1 MCVNMLT
8 KFEALRAIHDTG
20 AVLIVRLDSEDEALA
35 VSHAAIAGGIRALE
49 ITLSVPGAKRI
60 ISSLS
65 QEYASQGIVIG
76 AGTVL
81 DAQSAY
87 SCIDAGARMLVSPNL
102 DRGMLEVAN
111 RYQAVSISGAFTP
124 TEVVD
129 TLSAGADIVKLFPT
143 EISGPGY
150 LKTVRAPLA
159 QAPILPAGSAK
170 PDNISAWIEA
180 GAAAIGVGSY
190 NTKAAQS
197 RGDYRDVTEAARTL
211 LEAIASAR
219 RQGARG

>member
-1 MCVNMLT
+1 MLT

-20 AVLIVRLDSEDEALA
+20 AVLIVRLDSEDDALA
-35 VSHAAIAGGIRALE
+35 VSRAAIAGGIRALE

-60 ISSLS
+60 IATLS
-65 QEYASQGIVIG
+65 EEYATQGIVIG

-81 DAQSAY
+81 DAQAAY
-87 SCIDAGARMLVSPNL
+87 SCIDAGAQMLVSPNL

-159 QAPILPAGSAK
+159 QAPILPAGSAN
-170 PDNISAWIEA
+170 PDNVAEWITA
-180 GAAAIGVGSY
+180 GAAAIGIGSY
-190 NTKAAQS
+190 VTKAAKTS
-197 RGDYRDVTEAARTL
+197 GDYGDVTAAARTML
-211 LEAIASAR
+211 AAIASAR
-219 RQGARG
+219 GQGAQG

>member
-1 MCVNMLT
+1 MLT

-20 AVLIVRLDSEDEALA
+20 AVLIIRLDSEDEALA
-35 VSHAAIAGGIRALE
+35 VAHAAIAGGIRALE

-60 ISSLS
+60 ITALS
-65 QEYASQGIVIG
+65 EEYSAQGVVIG

-87 SCIDAGARMLVSPNL
+87 SCIEAGAQMLVSPNL

-124 TEVVD
+124 TEVVE

-159 QAPILPAGSAK
+159 QAPILPAGSAT
-170 PDNISAWIEA
+170 PENVSEWIDA
-180 GAAAIGVGSY
+180 GAAAIGVGSSV
-190 NTKAAQS
+190 TKAARS
-197 RGDYRDVTEAARTL
+197 SGGDVTTAARTML
-211 LEAIASAR
+211 AAIASAR
-219 RQGARG
+219 GRGDQE

>member
-1 MCVNMLT
+1 MLT

-35 VSHAAIAGGIRALE
+35 VSRAAIAGGIRALE
-49 ITLSVPGAKRI
+49 ITLSVPGAKRV
-60 ISSLS
+60 ISALS
-65 QEYASQGIVIG
+65 DEFASQGVVIG

-81 DAQSAY
+81 DAQAAY
-87 SCIDAGARMLVSPNL
+87 SCIEAGAQLLVSPNL

-129 TLSAGADIVKLFPT
+129 SLSAGADIVKLFPT

-159 QAPILPAGSAK
+159 QAPILPAGSAN
-170 PDNISAWIEA
+170 PDNVGEWIDA
-180 GAAAIGVGSY
+180 GAAAIGIGSY
-190 NTKAAQS
+190 VTKAAKS
-197 RGDYRDVTEAARTL
+197 SGDHGDVTQAARTM
-211 LEAIASAR
+211 LEAIAK
-219 RQGARG
+219 ARGK

>member
-1 MCVNMLT
+1 MLT

-20 AVLIVRLDSEDEALA
+20 AVLIVRLDSEDEALSVA
-35 VSHAAIAGGIRALE
+35 HAAITGGIKALE
-49 ITLSVPGAKRI
+49 ITLSVPGAKKI
-60 ISSLS
+60 ITALS
-65 QEYASQGIVIG
+65 EEYSSQGIVIG

-81 DAQSAY
+81 DAQSAH

-111 RYQAVSISGAFTP
+111 RYQAVSISDAFTP

-129 TLSAGADIVKLFPT
+129 THSAGADIVKLFPT
-143 EISGPGY
+143 EISGPSY

-159 QAPILPAGSAK
+159 QAPILPAGSAH
-170 PDNISAWIEA
+170 PGNVAEWIDA

-190 NTKAAQS
+190 VTKAARA
-197 RGDYRDVTEAARTL
+197 RGDYSDVTAAARTML
-211 LEAIASAR
+211 SAISA
-219 RQGARG
+219 ARGGEG

>member
-1 MCVNMLT
+1 MLT

-20 AVLIVRLDSEDEALA
+20 AVLIIRLDSEDEALA
-35 VSHAAIAGGIRALE
+35 VAHAAIAGGIRALE

-60 ISSLS
+60 ITALS
-65 QEYASQGIVIG
+65 EEYSAQGVVIG

-87 SCIDAGARMLVSPNL
+87 SCIEAGAQMLVSPNL
-102 DRGMLEVAN
+102 DSGMLEVAN

-159 QAPILPAGSAK
+159 QAPILPAGSAT
-170 PDNISAWIEA
+170 PENVSEWIDA
-180 GAAAIGVGSY
+180 GAAAIGVGSSV
-190 NTKAAQS
+190 TKAARGS
-197 RGDYRDVTEAARTL
+197 GDYGDVTTAARTML
-211 LEAIASAR
+211 AAIASAR
-219 RQGARG
+219 GRGDQE

>member
-1 MCVNMLT
+1 MLT

-20 AVLIVRLDSEDEALA
+20 AVLIIRLDSEDEALA
-35 VSHAAIAGGIRALE
+35 VAHAAIAGGIRALE

-60 ISSLS
+60 ITALS
-65 QEYASQGIVIG
+65 EEYSAQGVVIG

-81 DAQSAY
+81 DAQAAY
-87 SCIDAGARMLVSPNL
+87 SCIEAGAQLLVSPNL

-129 TLSAGADIVKLFPT
+129 SLSAGADIVKLFPT

-159 QAPILPAGSAK
+159 QAPILPAGSAN
-170 PDNISAWIEA
+170 PDNVGEWIDA
-180 GAAAIGVGSY
+180 GAAAIGIGSY
-190 NTKAAQS
+190 VTKAAKS
-197 RGDYRDVTEAARTL
+197 GGDHGGVTQAARTM
-211 LEAIASAR
+211 LEAIADAR
-219 RQGARG
+219 EKGAQG

>member
-1 MCVNMLT
+1 MLT
-8 KFEALRAIHDTG
+8 EFEALRAIHDTG
-20 AVLIVRLDSEDEALA
+20 AVLIIRLDSEDEALA
-35 VSHAAIAGGIRALE
+35 VAHAAIAGGIRALE

-60 ISSLS
+60 ITALS
-65 QEYASQGIVIG
+65 EEYSAQGVVIG

-87 SCIDAGARMLVSPNL
+87 SCIEAGAQMLVSPNL
-102 DRGMLEVAN
+102 DSGMLEVAN

-159 QAPILPAGSAK
+159 QAPILPAGSAT
-170 PDNISAWIEA
+170 PENVSEWIDA
-180 GAAAIGVGSY
+180 GAAAIGVGSSV
-190 NTKAAQS
+190 TKAARS
-197 RGDYRDVTEAARTL
+197 SGDYGDVTTAARTML
-211 LEAIASAR
+211 AAIASAR
-219 RQGARG
+219 GRGDQG

>member
-1 MCVNMLT
+1 MLT

-20 AVLIVRLDSEDEALA
+20 AVLIVRLASEEKALA

-60 ISSLS
+60 IGALS
-65 QEYASQGIVIG
+65 QEYASRGIVIG

-81 DAQSAY
+81 DAQAAY
-87 SCIDAGARMLVSPNL
+87 SCIDAGAQMLVSPNL

-129 TLSAGADIVKLFPT
+129 SLSAGADIVKLFPT

-159 QAPILPAGSAK
+159 QAPILPAGSAH
-170 PDNISAWIEA
+170 PGNVAEWVDA

-190 NTKAAQS
+190 ITKAAETS
-197 RGDYRDVTEAARTL
+197 GDYGDVTLAARTML
-211 LEAIASAR
+211 DAIAT
-219 RQGARG
+219 ARGKGAQG

>member
-1 MCVNMLT
+1 MLT

-35 VSHAAIAGGIRALE
+35 VSRAAIAGGIRALE
-49 ITLSVPGAKRI
+49 ITLSVPGAKRV
-60 ISSLS
+60 ISALS
-65 QEYASQGIVIG
+65 EECASQGVVIG

-81 DAQSAY
+81 DAQAAY
-87 SCIDAGARMLVSPNL
+87 SCIEAGAQLLVSPNL

-129 TLSAGADIVKLFPT
+129 SLSAGADIVKLFPT

-159 QAPILPAGSAK
+159 QAPILPAGSAN
-170 PDNISAWIEA
+170 PDNVGEWIDA
-180 GAAAIGVGSY
+180 GAAAIGIGSY
-190 NTKAAQS
+190 VTKAAKCG
-197 RGDYRDVTEAARTL
+197 GDYRDVTQAARTM
-211 LEAIASAR
+211 LEAIADAR
-219 RQGARG
+219 GRGARG

>member
-1 MCVNMLT
+1 MLT

-20 AVLIVRLDSEDEALA
+20 AVLIIRLDSEDEALA
-35 VSHAAIAGGIRALE
+35 VAHAAIAGGIRALE

-60 ISSLS
+60 ITALS
-65 QEYASQGIVIG
+65 EEYSAQGVVIG

-87 SCIDAGARMLVSPNL
+87 SCIEAGAQMLVSPNL

-124 TEVVD
+124 TEVVE

-159 QAPILPAGSAK
+159 QAPILPAGSAT
-170 PDNISAWIEA
+170 PENVSEWIDA
-180 GAAAIGVGSY
+180 GAAAIGVGSSV
-190 NTKAAQS
+190 TKAARS
-197 RGDYRDVTEAARTL
+197 SGDYGDVTTAARTML
-211 LEAIASAR
+211 AAIASAR
-219 RQGARG
+219 GHGDQE

>member
-1 MCVNMLT
+1 MLT

-20 AVLIVRLDSEDEALA
+20 AVLIIRLDSEDEALA
-35 VSHAAIAGGIRALE
+35 VAHAAIAGGIRALE

-60 ISSLS
+60 ITALS
-65 QEYASQGIVIG
+65 EEYSAQGVVIG

-87 SCIDAGARMLVSPNL
+87 SCIEAGAQMLVSPNL

-159 QAPILPAGSAK
+159 QAPILPAGSAT
-170 PDNISAWIEA
+170 PENVSEWIDA
-180 GAAAIGVGSY
+180 GAAAIGVGSSV
-190 NTKAAQS
+190 TKAARS
-197 RGDYRDVTEAARTL
+197 SGDHGDVTTAARTML
-211 LEAIASAR
+211 AAIASAR
-219 RQGARG
+219 GRGDQE

>member
-1 MCVNMLT
+1 MLT

-20 AVLIVRLDSEDEALA
+20 AVLIIRLDSEDEAMA

-49 ITLSVPGAKRI
+49 ITLSVPGATRI
-60 ISSLS
+60 ISALS
-65 QEYASQGIVIG
+65 EEYASQGVVIG

-81 DAQSAY
+81 DAQSAFT
-87 SCIDAGARMLVSPNL
+87 CVHAGAQMLVSPNL

-143 EISGPGY
+143 EITGPGY

-159 QAPILPAGSAK
+159 QAPILPAGSAT
-170 PDNISAWIEA
+170 PDNVSEWIDA
-180 GAAAIGVGSY
+180 GAAAIGIGSY
-190 NTKAAQS
+190 ITKAARTS
-197 RGDYRDVTEAARTL
+197 GDYADVSAAAATM
-211 LEAIASAR
+211 LEAIAA
-219 RQGARG
+219 ARGRGAGA

>member
-1 MCVNMLT
+1 MLT
-8 KFEALRAIHDTG
+8 KFQALQAIHDTG

-60 ISSLS
+60 ITALS
-65 QEYASQGIVIG
+65 DEYASQGIVIG

-81 DAQSAY
+81 DAQSAFN
-87 SCIDAGARMLVSPNL
+87 CVDAGARMLVSPNL

-129 TLSAGADIVKLFPT
+129 TLSSGADIVKLFPA
-143 EISGPGY
+143 EVSGPGY
-150 LKTVRAPLA
+150 LRTVRAPLA
-159 QAPILPAGSAK
+159 QAPILPAGSAN
-170 PDNISAWIEA
+170 PDNVSDWIDA

-190 NTKAAQS
+190 VTKAARGS
-197 RGDYRDVTEAARTL
+197 GDYGEVTTAARTML
-211 LEAIASAR
+211 DAIASAR
-219 RQGARG
+219 GHGGQR

>member
-1 MCVNMLT
+1 MLT

-20 AVLIVRLDSEDEALA
+20 AVLIIRLDSEDEAFA
-35 VSHAAIAGGIRALE
+35 VAHAAIAGGIRALE

-60 ISSLS
+60 ITALS
-65 QEYASQGIVIG
+65 EEYSAQGVVIG

-87 SCIDAGARMLVSPNL
+87 SCIEAGAQMLVSPNL

-159 QAPILPAGSAK
+159 QAPILPAGSAT
-170 PDNISAWIEA
+170 PENVSEWIDA
-180 GAAAIGVGSY
+180 GAAAIGVGSSV
-190 NTKAAQS
+190 TKAARS
-197 RGDYRDVTEAARTL
+197 SGDYGDVTTAARTML
-211 LEAIASAR
+211 AAIASAR
-219 RQGARG
+219 GRGDQE

>member
-1 MCVNMLT
+1 MLT
-8 KFEALRAIHDTG
+8 KFEALSAIHDTG
-20 AVLIVRLDSEDEALA
+20 AVLIVRLDSEEEALA

-49 ITLSVPGAKRI
+49 ITLSVPGAKRVI
-60 ISSLS
+60 GALS
-65 QEYASQGIVIG
+65 EEFASQGIVVG

-81 DAQSAY
+81 DAQAAY
-87 SCIDAGARMLVSPNL
+87 SCIDAGAQMLVSPNL

-129 TLSAGADIVKLFPT
+129 SLSAGADIVKLFPT

-159 QAPILPAGSAK
+159 QAPILPAGSAN
-170 PDNISAWIEA
+170 PDNVAEWIEA

-190 NTKAAQS
+190 VTKAARNS
-197 RGDYRDVTEAARTL
+197 GDYGDVTAAARTM
-211 LEAIASAR
+211 LEAIAA
-219 RQGARG
+219 ARGERSHG

>member
-1 MCVNMLT
+1 MLT

-35 VSHAAIAGGIRALE
+35 VSRAAIAGGIRALE
-49 ITLSVPGAKRI
+49 ITLSVPGAKRV
-60 ISSLS
+60 ISALS
-65 QEYASQGIVIG
+65 DEFASQGVVIG

-81 DAQSAY
+81 DAQAAY
-87 SCIDAGARMLVSPNL
+87 SCIEAGAQLLVSPNL

-129 TLSAGADIVKLFPT
+129 SLSAGADIVKLFPT

-159 QAPILPAGSAK
+159 QAPILPAGSAN
-170 PDNISAWIEA
+170 PDNVGEWIDA
-180 GAAAIGVGSY
+180 GAAAIGIGSY
-190 NTKAAQS
+190 VTKAAKS
-197 RGDYRDVTEAARTL
+197 SGDHGDVTQAARTM
-211 LEAIASAR
+211 LEAIAK
-219 RQGARG
+219 ARGKGVQ

>member
-1 MCVNMLT
+1 MLT
-8 KFEALRAIHDTG
+8 KFDALRAIHDTG
-20 AVLIVRLDSEDEALA
+20 AVLIIRLDSEAEALA

-49 ITLSVPGAKRI
+49 ITLSVPGATRI
-60 ISSLS
+60 ISALS
-65 QEYASQGIVIG
+65 EEYAPQGVVIG

-81 DAQSAY
+81 DAQSAFN
-87 SCIDAGARMLVSPNL
+87 CVQAGARMLVSPNL

-159 QAPILPAGSAK
+159 QAPILPAGSAT
-170 PDNISAWIEA
+170 PENVSEWIDA
-180 GAAAIGVGSY
+180 GAAAIGIGSY
-190 NTKAAQS
+190 ITKAAQTS
-197 RGDYRDVTEAARTL
+197 GDYSAVTAAASTM
-211 LEAIASAR
+211 LEAIAA
-219 RQGARG
+219 ARGRGAQA

>member
-1 MCVNMLT
+1 MLT

-20 AVLIVRLDSEDEALA
+20 AVLIIRLDSEEEALA

-60 ISSLS
+60 ITKLS
-65 QEYASQGIVIG
+65 EEYASQGIVIG

-81 DAQSAY
+81 DAQSAFA
-87 SCIDAGARMLVSPNL
+87 CVDAGAQMLVSPNL
-102 DRGMLEVAN
+102 DPGMLNVAN

-159 QAPILPAGSAK
+159 QAPILPAGSAN
-170 PDNISAWIEA
+170 PDNVGEWIAA
-180 GAAAIGVGSY
+180 GAAAIGIGSY
-190 NTKAAQS
+190 VTKAAKAS
-197 RGDYRDVTEAARTL
+197 GDYNDVTIAARAM
-211 LEAIASAR
+211 LEAISA
-219 RQGARG
+219 ARGLGVQG

>member
-1 MCVNMLT
+1 MLT

-20 AVLIVRLDSEDEALA
+20 AVLIIRLDSEDEALA

-49 ITLSVPGAKRI
+49 ITLSVPGATRVI
-60 ISSLS
+60 TALS
-65 QEYASQGIVIG
+65 EEYSAQGIVIG

-81 DAQSAY
+81 DAQSAFN
-87 SCIDAGARMLVSPNL
+87 CVQAGARMLVSPNL

-159 QAPILPAGSAK
+159 QAPILPAGSAT
-170 PDNISAWIEA
+170 PENVSEWIDA
-180 GAAAIGVGSY
+180 GAAAIGIGSY
-190 NTKAAQS
+190 ITKAARTS
-197 RGDYRDVTEAARTL
+197 GDYADVSAAAATM
-211 LEAIASAR
+211 LEAIAAAR
-219 RQGARG
+219 VQGEEA

>member
-1 MCVNMLT
+1 MLT

-20 AVLIVRLDSEDEALA
+20 AVLIIRLDSEDEALA
-35 VSHAAIAGGIRALE
+35 VAHAAIAGGIRALE

-60 ISSLS
+60 ITALS
-65 QEYASQGIVIG
+65 EEYSAQGVVIG

-87 SCIDAGARMLVSPNL
+87 SCIEAGAQMLVSPNL
-102 DRGMLEVAN
+102 DSGMLEVAN

-159 QAPILPAGSAK
+159 QAPILPAGSAT
-170 PDNISAWIEA
+170 PENVSEWIDA
-180 GAAAIGVGSY
+180 GAAAIGVGSSV
-190 NTKAAQS
+190 TKAARS
-197 RGDYRDVTEAARTL
+197 SGDYGDVTTAARTML
-211 LEAIASAR
+211 AAIASAR
-219 RQGARG
+219 GRGDQG

>member
-1 MCVNMLT
+1 MLT

-20 AVLIVRLDSEDEALA
+20 AVLIIRLDSEDEALA
-35 VSHAAIAGGIRALE
+35 VAHAAIAGGIRALE

-60 ISSLS
+60 ITALS
-65 QEYASQGIVIG
+65 EEYSAQGVVIG

-87 SCIDAGARMLVSPNL
+87 SCIEAGAQMLVSPNL
-102 DRGMLEVAN
+102 DSGMLEVAN

-159 QAPILPAGSAK
+159 QAPILPAGSAT
-170 PDNISAWIEA
+170 PENVSEWIDA
-180 GAAAIGVGSY
+180 GAAAIGVGSSV
-190 NTKAAQS
+190 TKAARS
-197 RGDYRDVTEAARTL
+197 SGDYGDVTTAARTML
-211 LEAIASAR
+211 AAIASAR
-219 RQGARG
+219 GRGDQE

>member
-1 MCVNMLT
+1 MLT

-20 AVLIVRLDSEDEALA
+20 AVLIIRLDSEDEALA
-35 VSHAAIAGGIRALE
+35 VAHAAIAGGIRALE

-60 ISSLS
+60 ITALS
-65 QEYASQGIVIG
+65 EEYSAQGVVIG

-87 SCIDAGARMLVSPNL
+87 SCIEAGAQMLVSPNL

-124 TEVVD
+124 TEVVE

-159 QAPILPAGSAK
+159 QAPILPAGSAT
-170 PDNISAWIEA
+170 PENVSEWIDA
-180 GAAAIGVGSY
+180 GAAAIGVGSSV
-190 NTKAAQS
+190 TKAARS
-197 RGDYRDVTEAARTL
+197 SGDCGDVTTAARTML
-211 LEAIASAR
+211 AAIASAR
-219 RQGARG
+219 GHGDQE

>member
-1 MCVNMLT
+1 MLT

-20 AVLIVRLDSEDEALA
+20 AVLIIRLDSEDEALA
-35 VSHAAIAGGIRALE
+35 VAHAAIAGGIRALE

-60 ISSLS
+60 ITALS
-65 QEYASQGIVIG
+65 EEYSAQGVVIG

-81 DAQSAY
+81 DAQAAY
-87 SCIDAGARMLVSPNL
+87 SCIEAGAQLLVSPNL

-129 TLSAGADIVKLFPT
+129 SLSAGADIVKLFPT

-159 QAPILPAGSAK
+159 QAPILPAGSAN
-170 PDNISAWIEA
+170 PDNVGEWIDA
-180 GAAAIGVGSY
+180 GAAAIGIGSY
-190 NTKAAQS
+190 VTKAAKS
-197 RGDYRDVTEAARTL
+197 GGDHGGVTQAARTM
-211 LEAIASAR
+211 LEAIAD
-219 RQGARG
+219 ARGKGAQG

>member
-1 MCVNMLT
+1 MFT

-20 AVLIVRLDSEDEALA
+20 AVLIVRLDSEDEARE
-35 VSHAAIAGGIRALE
+35 VSRAAIAGGIRALE

-60 ISSLS
+60 IGTLS
-65 QEYASQGIVIG
+65 DEYASEGVVIG

-81 DAQSAY
+81 DAQAAH
-87 SCIDAGARMLVSPNL
+87 SCIEAGAQMLVSPNL

-150 LKTVRAPLA
+150 LRTVRAPLA
-159 QAPILPAGSAK
+159 QAPILPAGSAD
-170 PDNISAWIEA
+170 PDNVAAWIDA

-190 NTKAAQS
+190 VTKAAKS
-197 RGDYRDVTEAARTL
+197 SGDYGDVTAAARTML
-211 LEAIASAR
+211 DAIAAAR
-219 RQGARG
+219 EVQG